1 MDYYSPIFATD
12 KETGKKYF
20 SSQIKGGQLVFINSS
35 RIAVGK
41 TDEYTLKKAENW
53 FPQMEESMKNAA
65 IAGEVYTETSERI
78 SILEKELDALKE
90 QKKQAEKDYHKEVLS
105 FLKLRKIYDAAK
117 TIKGDENYFFRSRLF
132 ASEQVGDLN
141 TALAIALKSDRPIYH
156 EWEEYC
162 PTTKKKKQI
171 SKDELLSL
179 IDEWKFR
186 DIIINENEI
195 VYVFVP
201 TPTRFD

>member
-1 MDYYSPIFATD
+1 MVYYSPIFATD

-117 TIKGDENYFFRSRLF
+117 TIKGDENYFFSSRLF
-132 ASEQVGDLN
+132 TSEQVGDLN

-179 IDEWKFR
+179 IDEWEFR

-195 VYVFVP
+195 VYVSVP